1 MGSTTSGLL
10 TIAVLVSALA
20 LAHRP
25 LGDYMA
31 RVYTSTRHLR
41 VERWIYRVVGV
52 DPESDQRWRTYCLSV
67 LAFSAVGV
75 AALMLLLMLQ
85 GALLPGPFGGVHWH
99 GAFNT
104 AVSFVTNTN
113 WQWYSGES
121 TLNNLTQTL
130 GLTVQNFVSAAT
142 GMAVAIAFVRGFVRT
157 RTDRLGNFWVDLV
170 RTVVRI
176 LLPISVVAAVVLV
189 SQGVIQNLLDST
201 TVQTLAGG
209 TQEVPGGLIASQEA
223 IKDLG
228 TNGGGPFN
236 ANSSHPFESPNP
248 FTNLLEIFLLLVI
261 PFSLPRTVGVLL
273 GDRRQGYAILGAMA
287 FLYATALAVTTWAE
301 VSAGGTAPQLAGA
314 AMEGKEQQFGVWSSA
329 LFATSTTGTSTG
341 SVNSMHDSFTAAGG
355 GTVLVNMLL
364 GEVSP
369 GGVGAGIY
377 GILIMAVIAVFL
389 AGLMVGRTPEYLSK
403 KIGRHEITYAALS
416 TLVMPTLV
424 LVGVAASIGLSG
436 PRESLLNDGPHGLSE
451 VLYAFASA
459 ANNNGSAFAGLSA
472 GTEWYNVTL
481 GLAMLLG
488 RFVPIV
494 LVLALAGR
502 LASQR
507 AVPVTAGTLP
517 THTPL
522 FVGLL
527 VGVILLVAGLTFVPG
542 LALAPVAEAL
552 Q

>member
-1 MGSTTSGLL
+1 
-10 TIAVLVSALA
+10 
-20 LAHRP
+20 
-25 LGDYMA
+25 
-31 RVYTSTRHLR
+31 
-41 VERWIYRVVGV
+41 
-52 DPESDQRWRTYCLSV
+52 
-67 LAFSAVGV
+67 
-75 AALMLLLMLQ
+75 
-85 GALLPGPFGGVHWH
+85 
-99 GAFNT
+99 
-104 AVSFVTNTN
+104 
-113 WQWYSGES
+113 
-121 TLNNLTQTL
+121 
-130 GLTVQNFVSAAT
+130 
-142 GMAVAIAFVRGFVRT
+142 
-157 RTDRLGNFWVDLV
+157 
-170 RTVVRI
+170 VRI
-176 LLPISVVAAVVLV
+176 LLPLAFAAAVVLLAN
-189 SQGVIQNLLDST
+189 GVIQNLSEP
-201 TVQTLAGG
+201 TVVHTVAGE
-209 TQEVPGGLIASQEA
+209 TQYLPGGNVASQEA

-236 ANSSHPFESPNP
+236 ANSSHPFENPNP
-248 FTNLLEIFLLLVI
+248 FTNIVEIFLLLVI
-261 PFSLPRTVGVLL
+261 PFSLPRTIGVLL
-273 GDRRQGYAILGAMA
+273 GDKRQGYAILGAMSVLFA
-287 FLYATALAVTTWAE
+287 GALALTTWAE
-301 VSAGGTAPQLAGA
+301 VAASGIAPQLAGA
-314 AMEGKEQQFGVWSSA
+314 AMEGKEQQFGVWPSA
-329 LFATSTTGTSTG
+329 LFAAATTGTSTG

-377 GILIMAVIAVFL
+377 GILVMAVIAVFL
-389 AGLMVGRTPEYLSK
+389 AGLMVGRTPEYLRK
-403 KIGRHEITYAALS
+403 KIGRYEITYAALS

-424 LVGVAASIGLSG
+424 LVGAATSIGLTG

-481 GLAMLLG
+481 GFAMLLG

-494 LVLALAGR
+494 LILALAGR